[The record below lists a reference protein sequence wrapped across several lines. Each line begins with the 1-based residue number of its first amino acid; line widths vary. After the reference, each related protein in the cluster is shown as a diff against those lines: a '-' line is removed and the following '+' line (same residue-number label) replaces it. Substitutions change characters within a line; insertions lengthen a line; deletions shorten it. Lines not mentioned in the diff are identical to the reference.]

1 MIDRATIDKIMDAAN
16 IVDVVSEFVTLQKRG
31 ASYKGLCPFHD
42 DHTPSFSVS
51 PARGV
56 YKCFSCGESGNVVNF
71 IMKHEQKTYPEAL
84 RWLANKYHIEIQ
96 DRELTEEE
104 RKQANER
111 ESLFLVNEW
120 AAKYFEDILHNHEDG
135 RAIGMQYFRS
145 RGFRDDTIRK
155 FRLGYC
161 LKNPHAMSEAALK
174 EGFQREYLIKTGLCY
189 ERDNGDLIDRFAG
202 RVIFPWITMS
212 ERVVGFTGRVLDS
225 RTHGVNMKY
234 VNSPDSEIYHKT
246 NELYGIN
253 LAKREMS
260 KKEQAL
266 LVEGQ
271 ADVISLHQSGIT
283 NVVAGSGT
291 ALTIPQIKL
300 LHRFTPNVTLV
311 YDGDEAGQKAALR
324 GTDMLLSERMNVK
337 VLFLPEGMD
346 PDDFAKSRTVDQLQ
360 AYFDEHQTD
369 FIVFEINALLANQT
383 DPIRRAEAI
392 GKIVHSIAVIK
403 DPIIRAT
410 YLRECANRTGVKED
424 TLIQQMNR
432 YIYTD
437 REQKDREERRQ
448 QLPEPAPAQ
457 VINEATPMQ
466 QTSKVEQMIIE
477 TIIRSGHVVILE
489 GVEDANS
496 GELLNLTVAQY
507 VAYDLGS
514 DNLTFHNPVY
524 NQILQEAADHSGDP
538 DFVAETYFLHHPNP
552 EISTL
557 AAQISATQYALFT
570 NLKVEESTEKLRD
583 SVLHLLIDFRT
594 DYVEHHLAELQ
605 KLLLGISS
613 ADTDQYM
620 ALLQE
625 IKDMQ
630 TIRNELAKKKGTD
643 IL

>member
-111 ESLFLVNEW
+111 ESLFLINEW
-120 AAKYFEDILHNHEDG
+120 AAKYFEDILHNHVDG
-135 RAIGMQYFRS
+135 RAIGLQYFRS

-161 LKNPHAMSEAALK
+161 LKNPHAMSDAAL
-174 EGFQREYLIKTGLCY
+174 EAGFQREYLVKTGLCY
-189 ERDNGDLIDRFAG
+189 ERDNGELIDRFAG

-291 ALTIPQIKL
+291 ALTTPQIRL

-346 PDDFAKSRTVDQLQ
+346 PDDFAKSRTADQLQ
-360 AYFDEHQTD
+360 EYFDEHQTD
-369 FIVFEINALLANQT
+369 FIVFEINALLAHET

-410 YLRECANRTGVKED
+410 YLRECATRTGVKED

-432 YIYTD
+432 YIYSD

-448 QLPEPAPAQ
+448 QPPEPAPVSIVQ
-457 VINEATPMQ
+457 ESTPLQQAT
-466 QTSKVEQMIIE
+466 KVEQMIIE

-489 GVEDANS
+489 GVENETS
-496 GELLNLTVAQY
+496 GELINLTVAQY

-514 DNLTFHNPVY
+514 DNLSFHNPVY
-524 NQILQEAADHSGDP
+524 NQILQEAAEHSGDP
-538 DFVAETYFLHHPNP
+538 DFVAQTYFQHHPNP

-557 AAQISATQYALFT
+557 AAQVSATQYALYT

-583 SVLHLLIDFRT
+583 SVLHLLIDFRM
-594 DYVEHHLAELQ
+594 DYVEHHLDEL
-605 KLLLGISS
+605 KKRLLNASGDD
-613 ADTDQYM
+613 ADQYM
-620 ALLQE
+620 AVMQE
-625 IKDMQ
+625 IKEMQ